1 MHITNEICLVIY
13 RLERTNYFYLF
24 HRGEAK
30 IFFHVFTYIYI
41 YISIH
46 VLKPYKYL
54 MNVILSLFS
63 LCTNLIDHC
72 LFRLNTTFS
81 KIIQR

>member
-24 HRGEAK
+24 HRSEAK

-41 YISIH
+41 HTRFKAIQIFDERD
-46 VLKPYKYL
+46 
-54 MNVILSLFS
+54 SLIVFT
-63 LCTNLIDHC
+63 LH
-72 LFRLNTTFS
+72 
-81 KIIQR
+81 